1 MVGQVWAPRVEGELN
16 VAIGIWSAENGKF
29 VGVRCIIWSGIFMK
43 RQIKSKNEESVGDA
57 QSCMFI
63 LQRFLEVYRELEH
76 Y

>member
-1 MVGQVWAPRVEGELN
+1 M
-16 VAIGIWSAENGKF
+16 ENGEY
-29 VGVRCIIWSGIFMK
+29 VVVRCSIWSGIFMK

-63 LQRFLEVYRELEH
+63 LQRFLEVHRELEH

>member
-1 MVGQVWAPRVEGELN
+1 M
-16 VAIGIWSAENGKF
+16 ENGEY
-29 VGVRCIIWSGIFMK
+29 VVVRCSIWSGIFMK

-63 LQRFLEVYRELEH
+63 LRRFLEVHRELEH